1 MERRPDPHFGEGPFK
16 AEDEDEYDDED
27 EGRFF
32 ALLDAKTPS

>member
-1 MERRPDPHFGEGPFK
+1 MERRPDPHFGEGPLK
-16 AEDEDEYDDED
+16 AEDEYDDED